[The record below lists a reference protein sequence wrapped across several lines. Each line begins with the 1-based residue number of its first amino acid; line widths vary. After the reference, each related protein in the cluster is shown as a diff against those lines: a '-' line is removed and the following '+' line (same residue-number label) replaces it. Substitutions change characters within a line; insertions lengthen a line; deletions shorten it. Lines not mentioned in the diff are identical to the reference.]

1 MRRELR
7 QITQTM
13 ARELLHSGSAA
24 TWREAIERAD
34 IELRCAAKCKATG
47 KRCRARPVEGKRV
60 CRVHGGLT
68 PLHTEEWKGHKRVLA
83 ANQPRDA
90 RGWWI
95 KAETADG

>member
-7 QITQTM
+7 KITHKK
-13 ARELLHSGSAA
+13 ARELLYGGAVA
-24 TWREAIERAD
+24 TWREALDRAD

-68 PLHTEEWKGHKRVLA
+68 PLHTDEWKGHKRELA
-83 ANQPRDA
+83 AKQPRDA
-90 RGWWI
+90 RGWWM
-95 KAETADG
+95 KAEAAE